1 MLKPR
6 LKSLAGIALA
16 MFLGIFST
24 QHAQAQCP
32 DDNAYYFSTS
42 VTCGIGLQILDGC
55 IYGGEYLLVSVTA
68 GNTYTFETC
77 GDSDFDTQITLYD
90 DFGGGPYGYNDD
102 FCGLQSQVTWVATF
116 TGNLRVLVDEYFCVA
131 GTNGICM
138 TLQGS
143 CISGGGTPPND
154 DCANAEPIAC
164 GSTASGSTVMATA
177 DGPGGCVGLGPNV
190 WYSIVGTGGDIT
202 ASLCG
207 SGYDTQLAIFEG
219 DCSSP
224 FPVVCNDDFCGLSS
238 EVTWTSTA
246 GTNYLIMVDGFF
258 GGNGDYTLNVTCAPP
273 PGPAN
278 DNCANATPIAC
289 GGSASGSTVLANVD
303 GPATSCT
310 GGTVGPDV
318 WYTIVG
324 NGTPITASLCGS
336 SYDTKIDV
344 YTGACGVLT
353 NIGGCNDDFCGLQS
367 QMTWTSTLGVVY
379 RIRVH
384 GFGGSTGNFTLAVT
398 CLATPPPC
406 LALPTSPTNGQ
417 ANLCPVATNLSWPAS
432 AGATS
437 YDVYFGTTAVPPF
450 VANVITTNY
459 NAGTLAPGSYFWR
472 IAPRNSTGPN
482 SGCITWTFTVATGAF
497 TVPPFGASTVACPAL
512 IVQPPA
518 PPAVTTNCG
527 SVVTPTGPTIVN
539 DPNPITCEGTRTFTW
554 TYNNGFGQI
563 STWSHVATVERQP
576 FAVPAN
582 GGSTVACPDQT
593 DAQPTPP
600 VVTSNC
606 GEVLTPVITST
617 AKPGCEGNRN
627 WNFTYTDCEGNVAVW
642 TYIYTVEYLDFV
654 VPASETMTV
663 ECPLNAEEPTPPV
676 VHDNCG
682 NLLNAIGPVIA
693 STNNANGCEGTR
705 RYSWTYTDCEGTT
718 KTWSKL
724 FNIQYTADFFTYPNT
739 EDYVSC
745 LLYAQPPVPPT
756 IYDICGIEIEVVG
769 PTVSE
774 SVDGS
779 GCSGVRTFTYV
790 YTNCGGFSQTWSH
803 TYYANDNEP
812 PTGGCV
818 SGSANS
824 VDVTNIACIE
834 DVPCPADYDFSEK
847 IEELLEAGNIYD
859 VCSGDDLIVVL
870 HSWSVLWQCND
881 DDGNGVS
888 TFGRTFYFSILD
900 QCGNEMPDLCS
911 VTYSGVCQPL
921 EFFMQGDWGN
931 EGGEPSASAVDSND
945 IQTINDLLAQGPLMI
960 GGSLRSLTL
969 TSAQCVQS
977 LLPGIGNP
985 TILSNCQQTNC
996 NGCNPAGP
1004 IGMKNILATNTV
1016 ALMLNMRFS
1025 VLHHG
1030 LTMTNVRN
1038 QGLGCIEIDPNIK
1051 YCVEG
1056 GPCKLRI
1063 FDSFGNAIE
1072 YPYTLG
1078 GLLDLSNLYLNGGIP
1093 LTGYTSPLYA
1103 AAIHKS
1109 ITNVNTYWH
1118 NGQTPTTCSQLA
1130 ASPLNNDADT
1140 KALPTGKP
1148 KLSSSEV
1155 FSLAPNPAGSE
1166 VTFKL
1171 AEMVESQEVT
1181 FEIYNQ
1187 LGQLVLRQ
1195 DFGKTSYV
1203 NERIDISS
1211 IGSGLY
1217 IVSVKAGGQHYEQ
1230 KLVIGKG

>member
-1 MLKPR
+1 MKNKFMFKPR
-6 LKSLAGIALA
+6 LKSLAGIVLA

-24 QHAQAQCP
+24 HQVQAQCD
-32 DDNAYYFSTS
+32 DDNALFFSTS
-42 VTCGIGLQILDGC
+42 VTCGIGLQTLTSC
-55 IYGGEYLLVSVTA
+55 IYGGEYLLVNVTA

-116 TGNLRVLVDEYFCVA
+116 TGDLRVLIDQYFCIP

-138 TLQGS
+138 TLQASCTASGPPPPPTPCTNTSQYGS
-143 CISGGGTPPND
+143 ATINPNGAMVTISTCSYAGEYSVVNGAVAGQTLQFTSSVGTDIITVRSGSYNGPVLANGTTPLVFANTYTGTVYAHWNTTGCGSQSSCRTTTVQCTNCPLPTGTTTLQLDVRPHRLLCSAAAARRRPPDGPALDCGG
-154 DCANAEPIAC
+154 
-164 GSTASGSTVMATA
+164 GSTA
-177 DGPGGCVGLGPNV
+177 
-190 WYSIVGTGGDIT
+190 
-202 ASLCG
+202 
-207 SGYDTQLAIFEG
+207 
-219 DCSSP
+219 
-224 FPVVCNDDFCGLSS
+224 
-238 EVTWTSTA
+238 
-246 GTNYLIMVDGFF
+246 
-258 GGNGDYTLNVTCAPP
+258 
-273 PGPAN
+273 
-278 DNCANATPIAC
+278 
-289 GGSASGSTVLANVD
+289 
-303 GPATSCT
+303 
-310 GGTVGPDV
+310 PDV

-336 SYDTKIDV
+336 SYDTQIDL
-344 YTGACGVLT
+344 YTGACGALS

-367 QMTWTSTLGVVY
+367 QMTWTSTAGVVY
-379 RIRVH
+379 LIRVH

-417 ANLCPVATNLSWPAS
+417 TGICPSTTTALSWPTS
-432 AGATS
+432 LGATS
-437 YDVYFGTTAVPPF
+437 YDVYFGTTTPPPF
-450 VANVITTNY
+450 LGNTT
-459 NAGTLAPGSYFWR
+459 ATSFSSLTPAAATYFWQIR
-472 IAPRNSTGPN
+472 PVGPGGTA
-482 SGCITWTFTVATGAF
+482 SGCAVWSFTKVTGAF
-497 TVPPFGASTVACPAL
+497 TVPANGASTVACPSQ

-527 SVVTPTGPTIVN
+527 TVVTPTGPTITN
-539 DPNPITCEGTRTFTW
+539 SPNPITCEGTRTFTW

-563 STWSHVATVERQP
+563 TTWDHVITVERQP
-576 FAVPAN
+576 FGVPAN

-593 DAQPTPP
+593 DAQPVPP
-600 VVTSNC
+600 VVMSNC
-606 GEVLTPVITST
+606 GEALTPVITST

-627 WNFTYTDCEGNVAVW
+627 WNFTYTDCEGNTATW

-654 VPASETMTV
+654 VPASETETV
-663 ECPLNAEEPTPPV
+663 ECPLNAIEPTPPV

-693 STNNANGCEGTR
+693 STNNANGCEDTR

-724 FNIQYTADFFTYPNT
+724 YNIQYTADFFTYPNT

-756 IYDICGIEIEVVG
+756 FYDNCGIEIEVTG

-774 SVDGS
+774 SVDGT

-790 YTNCGGFSQTWSH
+790 YTNCGGFSKTWSH

-812 PTGGCV
+812 PIGNCV
-818 SGSANS
+818 NGSANS

-859 VCSGDDLIVVL
+859 VCSGDDLNVVL

-881 DDGNGVS
+881 DDGDGVS

-900 QCGNEMPDLCS
+900 QCGNEMPELCA

-921 EFFMQGDWGN
+921 EFFLQGDWGN
-931 EGGEPSASAVDSND
+931 EGGEPSASTVDSND
-945 IQTINDLLAQGPLMI
+945 IQTINDLLAQGPLMV

-969 TSAQCVQS
+969 TSAECVQS

-985 TILSNCQQTNC
+985 TILSNCQQMNC

-1130 ASPLNNDADT
+1130 ASPLNNDAGT

-1203 NERIDISS
+1203 NERIDLSS